1 MPLLGA
7 LPDGHLGERCP
18 TPDQNAGDSPLA
30 RTTTSGG
37 LNSEF
42 LNSAARMLCSSPCD
56 TLLNGSVQMST
67 VSREVETGTTTL
79 GLVCKDGVVLAADR
93 RATAGTLIAHKRTK
107 KVYKLDDNIG
117 LTTAGLVGDLQ
128 VLARYITA
136 EVELYKLKRGISMP
150 VEACA
155 TLTANIL
162 SGSRFYPYWVQLVI
176 GGWDRAG
183 GHVYSLDAAGG
194 SLPDKFVSSGSGS
207 PYVYGVLEDHYTD
220 GMTTEEGANLAVR
233 AVTAAMK
240 RDAVSGEGIDV
251 AIITKDGFKML
262 DDKEVE
268 KRKTSMKLA

>member
-1 MPLLGA
+1 MA
-7 LPDGHLGERCP
+7 
-18 TPDQNAGDSPLA
+18 SI
-30 RTTTSGG
+30 SK
-37 LNSEF
+37 
-42 LNSAARMLCSSPCD
+42 
-56 TLLNGSVQMST
+56 
-67 VSREVETGTTTL
+67 EVETGTTTV

-107 KVYKLDDNIG
+107 KVYRLDENLG

-136 EVELYKLKRGISMP
+136 EVELYKLKRGASMP

-162 SGSRFYPYWVQLVI
+162 SGSRYFPYWVQLVI
-176 GGWDRAG
+176 GGVDRSG

-194 SLPDKFVSSGSGS
+194 SLPDKYVSSGSGS
-207 PYVYGVLEDHYTD
+207 PYVYGVMEDHWKD
-220 GMTTEEGANLAVR
+220 DMTTEEGANLAIR

-251 AIITKDGFKML
+251 ALITKDGFKML

-268 KRKTSMKLA
+268 KRKSAMKLA